1 MDDIDVIKVL
11 VCDDSALMRNLIS
24 HIIDDTNGMKTVG
37 TAMNGQ
43 FLLEKIPLLKP
54 DVILLDIEMPVMN
67 GVEFLK
73 KRKELNIDIPVIILS
88 SIATKGAAVTMECLE
103 LGASDFITK
112 PSGSISTDIAK
123 VASQIV
129 ELVASY
135 GGSHAIKQNRKTYPT
150 EYFIQ
155 QTKLKEAANAA
166 RKEGILDKV
175 KPVETQTP
183 EQIMPMFTTRHKE
196 PAIIIPKREGG
207 SIEIIAVG
215 ISTGGPNAL
224 RQVFAE
230 IDPDIKQPILVV
242 QHMPAGF
249 TAEFAASLNRICPL
263 EVKEAEDGDIIKSG
277 QIYIAPGNFHIY
289 VERKPLASILRLSQ
303 EPPRNGHRPSAD
315 VLFESVAK
323 CYENHALGIIMTGMG
338 RDGAVQLAEMRKEGA
353 WTLGQ
358 DEQSSI
364 VYGMPKVAHELGA
377 VQKQVS
383 LNDMGKEISRIAKE
397 HSA

>member
-1 MDDIDVIKVL
+1 MEEIDVIKVL

-54 DVILLDIEMPVMN
+54 DVILLDIEMPVMT

-88 SIATKGAAVTMECLE
+88 SIATKGASVTMECLE

-155 QTKLKEAANAA
+155 QAKLKEAANAA
-166 RKEGILDKV
+166 KKEGILDK
-175 KPVETQTP
+175 
-183 EQIMPMFTTRHKE
+183 
-196 PAIIIPKREGG
+196 G
-207 SIEIIAVG
+207 S
-215 ISTGGPNAL
+215 NY
-224 RQVFAE
+224 
-230 IDPDIKQPILVV
+230 
-242 QHMPAGF
+242 
-249 TAEFAASLNRICPL
+249 L
-263 EVKEAEDGDIIKSG
+263 EE
-277 QIYIAPGNFHIY
+277 
-289 VERKPLASILRLSQ
+289 LS
-303 EPPRNGHRPSAD
+303 NS
-315 VLFESVAK
+315 
-323 CYENHALGIIMTGMG
+323 
-338 RDGAVQLAEMRKEGA
+338 
-353 WTLGQ
+353 
-358 DEQSSI
+358 
-364 VYGMPKVAHELGA
+364 
-377 VQKQVS
+377 
-383 LNDMGKEISRIAKE
+383 
-397 HSA
+397 